1 MVSLCFTQISLCFR
15 GHQSLSGRFTGA
27 VQGRIGAAL
36 RQGVTV
42 TTHRSG
48 RDHRGSQGVRRFRYA
63 LLLWSA
69 WEVRFAKPSAS
80 RPESSEIYLVCQGFT
95 ATVSA
100 GKKLE
105 VLRIVDDLGLWMRIP
120 SQDQS
125 HVCRSFPMRNS
136 FELGGFHRHGTHFH
150 AEEVFPFSPAEMSN
164 LVFWF
169 DVCRV
174 LRIIFPFLWTS
185 CWRWRELPDVS
196 VSCQQCR
203 VSVEARSENLQD
215 GYEKHRECARLENF
229 MAWKQVMRTCYFG
242 RFGRH
247 SEHHLLWLGVTLE
260 DPPRY
265 FMAFPHWELLS
276 MVSLQFAASTS
287 SFARAWLECVAGRE
301 KVQPG
306 SPALLERRV
315 EQKGQLC
322 WQFSS
327 WTELS

>member
-48 RDHRGSQGVRRFRYA
+48 RDHRAFEDFDTHCYCDPPERCALPSLPPPDPRAVRSIWSARVSRRRF
-63 LLLWSA
+63 
-69 WEVRFAKPSAS
+69 P
-80 RPESSEIYLVCQGFT
+80 P
-95 ATVSA
+95 
-100 GKKLE
+100 GKNWKSW
-105 VLRIVDDLGLWMRIP
+105 GLWMIWDCGWGSHPKITRVTCAGH
-120 SQDQS
+120 SQSGTVLSSEGFTDMAHIFMRKRFS
-125 HVCRSFPMRNS
+125 RFPLLKCPIWFSGSMSAESFGS
-136 FELGGFHRHGTHFH
+136 FSRFCELH
-150 AEEVFPFSPAEMSN
+150 AEGEG
-164 LVFWF
+164 
-169 DVCRV
+169 
-174 LRIIFPFLWTS
+174 
-185 CWRWRELPDVS
+185 
-196 VSCQQCR
+196 SCQTCQCR